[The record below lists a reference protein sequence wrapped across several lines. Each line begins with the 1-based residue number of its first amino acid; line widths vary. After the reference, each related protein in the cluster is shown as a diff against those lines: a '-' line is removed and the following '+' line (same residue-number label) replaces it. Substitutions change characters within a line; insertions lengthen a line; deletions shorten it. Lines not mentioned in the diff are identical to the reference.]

1 MKTNNLASIQA
12 QTLDLFAQHES
23 NGKIIKAPAV
33 ALPTLR
39 FDSTEQL
46 SLALQ
51 NRDKAALEFLIT
63 DQMVS
68 SVLKD
73 KKAFIK
79 NYLGYCKTL
88 ERKHGKVIVQILN
101 GVCNG
106 KMCSYGSKGITVS
119 VNTQRNN
126 KQVWKFNLIIEANS
140 NGQLDLGQCINMKV
154 RREDI

>member
-1 MKTNNLASIQA
+1 MKLNSSPNLFSSIEQ
-12 QTLDLFAQHES
+12 S
-23 NGKIIKAPAV
+23 NV
-33 ALPTLR
+33 AKNYLKVQLPNLR

-46 SLALQ
+46 NLALQ

-73 KKAFIK
+73 KNTFIK

-88 ERKHGKVIVQILN
+88 ERKHGNIIVQILN